1 MTGVSVSREGDGKTH
16 ISVAGSA
23 YCLCHLQAH
32 TLDWHVNADWLGD
45 NAVNWHLLTVT
56 KVDVTHLGGRDRV
69 RVRVRVRGGGHT
81 C

>member
-32 TLDWHVNADWLGD
+32 TLDWHVNTDWLGD

-56 KVDVTHLGGRDRV
+56 KVNVTHLGGGGRV
-69 RVRVRVRGGGHT
+69 RVRVGVRGGGHT